1 MGLSIP
7 RYSAHYG
14 DDQKSVGKMMIY
26 LPAFL
31 PIVTLLRDAETS
43 QTNNMLFT
51 FQLSFDCC
59 ETFGVLVSQTFC
71 DIFLPFSKWL

>member
-1 MGLSIP
+1 MEMTRKVL
-7 RYSAHYG
+7 
-14 DDQKSVGKMMIY
+14 GKMMIY

-31 PIVTLLRDAETS
+31 PIVTLLRDEEKTS

-71 DIFLPFSKWL
+71 DIFLPFSK